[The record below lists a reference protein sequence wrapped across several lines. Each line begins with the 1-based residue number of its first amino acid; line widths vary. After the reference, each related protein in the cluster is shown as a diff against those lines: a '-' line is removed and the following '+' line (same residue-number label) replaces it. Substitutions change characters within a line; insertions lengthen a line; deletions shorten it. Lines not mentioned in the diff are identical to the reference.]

1 MLRIYAIALASL
13 AAATLVAGAG
23 VVRAGSMAAPST
35 GTVSGDWD
43 IDTEVPGKETHQADS
58 VGADFFHVDWQSS
71 ADGRGQSRLTGY
83 VYDDEG
89 QPATDVEIQ
98 IVMLDATGHEVES
111 VLRPVRGLV
120 PGNGRAYFDV
130 SVPDAPSYQVS
141 VASFQLVEFSK
152 GG

>member
-13 AAATLVAGAG
+13 AAVAMVAGAG
-23 VVRAGSMAAPST
+23 GVRAGSMTAPST
-35 GTVSGDWD
+35 GTVGGDWD
-43 IDTEVPGKETHQADS
+43 IDTDVPGKETHQAES
-58 VGADFFHVDWQSS
+58 VGADFFHVDWQSR

-98 IVMLDATGHEVES
+98 IVMLDAAGHEVES

-120 PGNGRAYFDV
+120 PGKGRAYFDV
-130 SVPDAPSYQVS
+130 SVPDAAPSYRVS
-141 VASFQLVEFSK
+141 VASFELVEF
-152 GG
+152 GPG

>member
-1 MLRIYAIALASL
+1 MTS
-13 AAATLVAGAG
+13 
-23 VVRAGSMAAPST
+23 PST

-43 IDTEVPGKETHQADS
+43 IDTDVPGKETHQAES
-58 VGADFFHVDWQSS
+58 VGADFFHVDWQSR

-120 PGNGRAYFDV
+120 PGKGRAYFDV
-130 SVPDAPSYQVS
+130 SVPDAPSYRVS
-141 VASFQLVEFSK
+141 VASFELVEF
-152 GG
+152 GPG

>member
-13 AAATLVAGAG
+13 AAVTIAAGAG
-23 VVRAGSMAAPST
+23 GVRAGSMTAPST
-35 GTVSGDWD
+35 GTVGGDWD
-43 IDTEVPGKETHQADS
+43 IDTDALGTATRQAES
-58 VGADFFHVDWQSS
+58 VGADFFHVDWQAR

-98 IVMLDATGHEVES
+98 IVRLDATGHEVES

-120 PGNGRAYFDV
+120 PAKGRAYFDV

-141 VASFQLVEFSK
+141 VVSFALVEF
-152 GG
+152 GPG

>member
-13 AAATLVAGAG
+13 VAATMAAGAG
-23 VVRAGSMAAPST
+23 GARAGSMTAPST
-35 GTVSGDWD
+35 GTIGGDWD
-43 IDTEVPGKETHQADS
+43 IDTDVLGTEAQQSES
-58 VGADFFHVDWQSS
+58 VGADFFHVDWQSK

-89 QPATDVEIQ
+89 QPATDVEIR
-98 IVMLDATGHEVES
+98 IVMLDAAGHEVES

-120 PGNGRAYFDV
+120 PGKGRAYFDV
-130 SVPDAPSYQVS
+130 SVSDAPSYRVS

-152 GG
+152 G

>member
-13 AAATLVAGAG
+13 AAVTIAAGAG
-23 VVRAGSMAAPST
+23 GVRAGSMTSPST

-43 IDTEVPGKETHQADS
+43 IDTDVPGKETHQAES
-58 VGADFFHVDWQSS
+58 VGADFFHVDWQSR

-120 PGNGRAYFDV
+120 PGKGRAYFDV
-130 SVPDAPSYQVS
+130 SVPDAPSYRVS
-141 VASFQLVEFSK
+141 VASFELVEF
-152 GG
+152 GPG

>member
-1 MLRIYAIALASL
+1 MLRIYAIALASW
-13 AAATLVAGAG
+13 AAVTIAAGAG
-23 VVRAGSMAAPST
+23 EVRAGSMTSPST

-43 IDTEVPGKETHQADS
+43 IDTDVPGKETHQAES
-58 VGADFFHVDWQSS
+58 VGADFFHVDWQSR

-120 PGNGRAYFDV
+120 PGKGRAYFDV
-130 SVPDAPSYQVS
+130 SVPDAPSYRVS
-141 VASFQLVEFSK
+141 VASFELVEF
-152 GG
+152 GPG

>member
-13 AAATLVAGAG
+13 AAVTIAAGAG
-23 VVRAGSMAAPST
+23 GVRAGSMTSPST

-43 IDTEVPGKETHQADS
+43 IDTDVPGKETHQAES
-58 VGADFFHVDWQSS
+58 VDADFFHVDWQSR

-120 PGNGRAYFDV
+120 PGKGRAYFDV
-130 SVPDAPSYQVS
+130 SVPDAPSYRVS
-141 VASFQLVEFSK
+141 VASFELVEF
-152 GG
+152 GPG

>member
-13 AAATLVAGAG
+13 AAVTIAAGTG
-23 VVRAGSMAAPST
+23 GVRAGSMTAPST

-43 IDTEVPGKETHQADS
+43 IDTDVPGKATHEAES
-58 VGADFFHVDWQSS
+58 VGADLFHVDWQSS

-111 VLRPVRGLV
+111 VLRPVQGLV
-120 PGNGRAYFDV
+120 PGKGRAYFDV

-141 VASFQLVEFSK
+141 VASFELVEF
-152 GG
+152 GPG

>member
-1 MLRIYAIALASL
+1 
-13 AAATLVAGAG
+13 
-23 VVRAGSMAAPST
+23 
-35 GTVSGDWD
+35 
-43 IDTEVPGKETHQADS
+43 
-58 VGADFFHVDWQSS
+58 
-71 ADGRGQSRLTGY
+71 
-83 VYDDEG
+83 
-89 QPATDVEIQ
+89 
-98 IVMLDATGHEVES
+98 MLDATGHEVES

>member
-13 AAATLVAGAG
+13 AAVTIAAGAG
-23 VVRAGSMAAPST
+23 GGRAGSMTSPST

-43 IDTEVPGKETHQADS
+43 IDTDVPGKETHQAES
-58 VGADFFHVDWQSS
+58 VGADFFHVDWQSR

-120 PGNGRAYFDV
+120 PGKGRAYFDV
-130 SVPDAPSYQVS
+130 SVPDAPSYRVS
-141 VASFQLVEFSK
+141 VASFELVEF
-152 GG
+152 GPG

>member
-1 MLRIYAIALASL
+1 MLRIYALALASL
-13 AAATLVAGAG
+13 AAATMAVGAG
-23 VVRAGSMAAPST
+23 GVRAASMAAPST

-141 VASFQLVEFSK
+141 VASFEFVEF
-152 GG
+152 GPG

>member
-13 AAATLVAGAG
+13 AAVTIAAGAG
-23 VVRAGSMAAPST
+23 EVRAGSMTSPST

-43 IDTEVPGKETHQADS
+43 IDTDVPGKETHQAES
-58 VGADFFHVDWQSS
+58 VGADFFHVDWQSR

-120 PGNGRAYFDV
+120 PGKGRAYFDV
-130 SVPDAPSYQVS
+130 SVPDAPSYRVS
-141 VASFQLVEFSK
+141 VASFELVEF
-152 GG
+152 GPG